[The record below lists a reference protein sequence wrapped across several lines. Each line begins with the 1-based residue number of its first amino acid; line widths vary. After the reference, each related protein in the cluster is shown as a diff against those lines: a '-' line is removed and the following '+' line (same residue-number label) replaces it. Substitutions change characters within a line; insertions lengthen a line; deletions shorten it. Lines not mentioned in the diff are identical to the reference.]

1 MNTKIIIIAA
11 SILLVGVG
19 IAGITGFSSGN
30 PTGNIILP
38 SGEATFEGTITNVE
52 VSPGIIEGVSA
63 YDRNCVGTH
72 MLTECDGGIST
83 KEYGVL
89 NFHYSHNMMEE
100 PCIHMNGPEKM
111 YVEILNSDG
120 TAKVYRV

>member
-1 MNTKIIIIAA
+1 MNTKTIIIVSA
-11 SILLVGVG
+11 ILLIVL
-19 IAGITGFSSGN
+19 AGTIIGFSSN
-30 PTGNIILP
+30 NQATGNVILP
-38 SGEATFEGTITNVE
+38 RGEATFEGIITNVP

-72 MLTECDGGIST
+72 MLTECDGGITT

-100 PCIHMNGPEKM
+100 PCIHMNGPEKFV
-111 YVEILNSDG
+111 VEILDSNG
-120 TAKVYRV
+120 AAKIYRV